1 MIPKSN
7 ASFGGLFGI
16 GIRSE
21 GRRALALRLE
31 RETKGRDHVSLTWT
45 LAPEPGPPERIY
57 TGHTLRNAPA
67 RPRAK
72 KRWSPEREA
81 SRILAVFAHQRDD
94 KRWVQNLDHAERIDR
109 KAARQLLRAIGGKVG
124 IK

>member
-1 MIPKSN
+1 VTPEQPKALVVPGY
-7 ASFGGLFGI
+7 ASKRS
-16 GIRSE
+16 RSE

-31 RETKGRDHVSLTWT
+31 RETKGGTHRSTNLPFGDGIK
-45 LAPEPGPPERIY
+45 APYEFY
-57 TGHTLRNAPA
+57 TLRNAPA

-81 SRILAVFAHQRDD
+81 SRILAVFAQQRDD
-94 KRWVQNLDHAERIDR
+94 KRWVQNLDHAERMDR

-124 IK
+124 VK